1 MATQAKQK
9 QGHTPGPWKLDAK
22 PGLPVYVYAQQP
34 VAGSIPPLRLE
45 LASVCSLE
53 DGRHNEQKRAETLA
67 NARLIAAAPDLLAA
81 LEELARAAIAAQA
94 YVHTGCH
101 TDERHNRVN
110 NELITACKVAGSVLT
125 QAGG

>member
-1 MATQAKQK
+1 MATQAK
-9 QGHTPGPWKLDAK
+9 HTPGPWKLDAK

-67 NARLIAAAPDLLAA
+67 NARLIAASPDLLATVRTLLGDIDSLLRYSTDHEGDTCKSACEYCRHVKQA
-81 LEELARAAIAAQA
+81 LAALAK
-94 YVHTGCH
+94 TG
-101 TDERHNRVN
+101 D
-110 NELITACKVAGSVLT
+110 
-125 QAGG
+125 

>member
-67 NARLIAAAPDLLAA
+67 NARLIAASPDLLATVRTLLGDIDSLLRYSTDHEGDTCKSACEYCRHVKQA
-81 LEELARAAIAAQA
+81 LAALAK
-94 YVHTGCH
+94 TG
-101 TDERHNRVN
+101 D
-110 NELITACKVAGSVLT
+110 
-125 QAGG
+125 